1 MSGVVRSAGRKPP
14 RRGPARG
21 AAARPGKGAIA
32 PAAQVRAYF
41 ADAPA
46 RARRHLRLLR
56 ATIRTVAP
64 DAVEAFSYRIPAFRL
79 DGRQFVWYAAFAHHS
94 SLFPMTAGIRK
105 ALAAD
110 LERYETSKGTVRFP
124 LDRPLPVALVRKLV
138 RARIAE
144 LRAAPRRLS
153 SPRRP

>member
-1 MSGVVRSAGRKPP
+1 MSRVIRAAGRKPA
-14 RRGPARG
+14 RRGTARG
-21 AAARPGKGAIA
+21 APASPGKEAGAAAAR
-32 PAAQVRAYF
+32 VRAYL
-41 ADAPA
+41 AALPPA
-46 RARRHLRLLR
+46 ARRHLRQLR
-56 ATIRTVAP
+56 ETVRAVAP

-79 DGRQFVWYAAFAHHS
+79 DGRHLVWYAAFTRHC

-110 LERYETSKGTVRFP
+110 LEGYETSKGTVRFP

-138 RARIAE
+138 RARVAE
-144 LRAAPRRLS
+144 LRAARRRLS